1 MNPLFI
7 PYQNC
12 EFIVLPNRISMM
24 LNGDL
29 QALLQMYIL
38 KEEHQ
43 NHIIRMYQHP

>member
-1 MNPLFI
+1 MLDMDP
-7 PYQNC
+7 PHH
-12 EFIVLPNRISMM
+12 MM

-43 NHIIRMYQHP
+43 KHIIKIYQHL